1 MQYIKQSDLYSIL
14 PQSYQSVE
22 SECISYALSKAIE
35 QLYNSLDRISVTS
48 NIDNLDE
55 ELLDV
60 LAVELRSQYYSSD
73 LTREQKVSII
83 KGTLLWYMHNGTT
96 KSVEDVLSAI
106 YNGVQLKEWYQ
117 YGGEP
122 YHFYIRVNS
131 GDNINLESIDKIKN
145 VINNIKNAR
154 SILDNISLSKSKNL
168 KYYQAVKSVSTR
180 YNCCSASYNI
190 YDGNTLDIVNNT
202 DLVGGNLATINEL
215 TIDFNNYY

>member
-35 QLYNSLDRISVTS
+35 QLYNNLDRVAITS

-60 LAVELRSQYYSSD
+60 LAAELRSQYYSSD

-106 YNGVQLKEWYQ
+106 YSGVQLKEWYQ

-122 YHFYIRVNS
+122 YHFYIRINS
-131 GDNINLESIDKIKN
+131 GDNINLESIDRLRMLLITLKMLGQFLIIFQSLK
-145 VINNIKNAR
+145 AR
-154 SILDNISLSKSKNL
+154 I
-168 KYYQAVKSVSTR
+168 
-180 YNCCSASYNI
+180 
-190 YDGNTLDIVNNT
+190 
-202 DLVGGNLATINEL
+202 
-215 TIDFNNYY
+215 